1 MLKGDPCWWNF
12 TDTAG
17 RRYGW
22 RGDFISLLK
31 ACTGLYVGTVSSIDA
46 EEEEEAEH
54 GKVFH
59 DFSFKTSRVVT

>member
-1 MLKGDPCWWNF
+1 MLKGDPCLWSF

-22 RGDFISLLK
+22 GGDFISLLK
-31 ACTGLYVGTVSSIDA
+31 ACTGLLLGQSIVDT

>member
-1 MLKGDPCWWNF
+1 M
-12 TDTAG
+12 G
-17 RRYGW
+17 R
-22 RGDFISLLK
+22 
-31 ACTGLYVGTVSSIDA
+31 GLYISFKSLHWVVGTVSSIDA